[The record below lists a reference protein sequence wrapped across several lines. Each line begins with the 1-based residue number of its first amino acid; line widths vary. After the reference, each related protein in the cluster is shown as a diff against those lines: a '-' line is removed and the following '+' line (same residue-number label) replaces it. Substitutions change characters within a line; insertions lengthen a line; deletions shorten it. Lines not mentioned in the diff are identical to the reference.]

1 MGGVGLEWS
10 LEEEHS
16 KKPCGF
22 KKLKGKAIW
31 GAQET
36 IAMVQ
41 EKDNTVLMR
50 WQQRQNSQVFCSKPG
65 RTC

>member
-22 KKLKGKAIW
+22 KKLKGKVIW

-50 WQQRQNSQVFCSKPG
+50 WQ
-65 RTC
+65 